1 MSMFRDNAVRL
12 AIAPIAW
19 TNDDMPELGGGNTFE
34 QCISEMALAGY
45 EGSEVGNKYPRSPER
60 LHRALE
66 LRGLSIASAWFSA
79 FLTVRPYEETA
90 EAFRAHRDFLHEMG
104 AKVIVVS
111 EQGRS
116 IQGQMDTPLF
126 ADKPVFTDSE
136 WTTLAEGLGGLGR
149 LAAEKGMTLVYH
161 HHMGT
166 GVQTAAEIARLMEL
180 TDSNEVSLLY
190 DTGHLAFSGE
200 NPLEVLREHLPR
212 IKHVHL
218 KDIRPE
224 VVERVK
230 AENLSFLQAV
240 KAGAFTVPGDGC
252 LAFGEIFAELA
263 ASPYTGW
270 FVVEAEQDPALADP
284 LEYAIKAR
292 RYIREHSGL

>member
-1 MSMFRDNAVRL
+1 MFKEEAVRL

-19 TNDDMPELGGGNTFE
+19 TNDDMPELGGNNTFE
-34 QCISEMALAGY
+34 QCISEMALAGFQ
-45 EGSEVGNKYPRSPER
+45 GSEVGNKYPRSPEV
-60 LHRALE
+60 LHRALG
-66 LRGLSIASAWFSA
+66 LRGLQIASAWFSA
-79 FLTVRPYEETA
+79 HLTVRPYEETA
-90 EAFRAHRDFLHEMG
+90 EAFVAHRDFLHAMG

-126 ADKPVFTDSE
+126 DAKPVFTEGE
-136 WTTLAEGLGGLGR
+136 WALLAEGLGKLGR
-149 LAAEKGMTLVYH
+149 LAAEKGMAIVYH

-166 GVQTAAEIARLMEL
+166 GVQTAAEIDRLMEL
-180 TDSNEVSLLY
+180 TDPAEVSLLF

-200 NPLEVLREHLPR
+200 NPLEVLRAHLPR
-212 IKHVHL
+212 IRHVHL

-224 VVERVK
+224 VVRRVI
-230 AENLSFLQAV
+230 AEKLSFLQAV

-252 LAFGEIFAELA
+252 IEFADIFAELA
-263 ASPYTGW
+263 GSSYTGW

-292 RYIREHSGL
+292 KYIRETSGL

>member
-1 MSMFRDNAVRL
+1 MFKEEAVRL

-19 TNDDMPELGGGNTFE
+19 TNDDMPELGGDNTFE

-45 EGSEVGNKYPRSPER
+45 QGSEVGNKYPRSPEV
-60 LHRALE
+60 LHRALG
-66 LRGLSIASAWFSA
+66 LRGLQIASAWFSA
-79 FLTVRPYEETA
+79 HLTDRPYEETA
-90 EAFRAHRDFLHEMG
+90 EAFCAHRDFLHAMG
-104 AKVIVVS
+104 ARVIVVS

-126 ADKPVFTDSE
+126 DAKPVFTEDE
-136 WTTLAEGLGGLGR
+136 WTVLAEGLSRLGR
-149 LAAEKGMTLVYH
+149 LAAEKGMTIVYH

-180 TDSNEVSLLY
+180 TDPSEVSLLY

-200 NPLEVLREHLPR
+200 NPLEVLRAHLPR
-212 IKHVHL
+212 IRHVHL
-218 KDIRPE
+218 KDIRPK
-224 VVERVK
+224 VVRQVIADK
-230 AENLSFLQAV
+230 LSFLQAV
-240 KAGAFTVPGDGC
+240 KAGAFTVPGDGGIEF
-252 LAFGEIFAELA
+252 ADIFAELA
-263 ASPYTGW
+263 GSSYTGW

-292 RYIREHSGL
+292 EYIRATSGL